1 MEPISSKRTMAIS
14 ERLYRLLLL
23 SYPAEFRQIYRHEM
37 AQTFRDCYREALQ
50 QRGRWGV
57 LQLWGF
63 MLYDLITTALV
74 EHVRAF
80 VTMLKR
86 FFGNST
92 NVIVTAEGGTT
103 LFTQFN
109 LTFAQQTDVGRKR
122 QVNEDNMLSIIPE
135 DPQVMAKKGA
145 LFVVADGMG
154 GHTQGNLASEMAVN
168 TVKDVY
174 YQDEREEVGVALLQA
189 MKQANSQIYHANTS
203 KNPQPEKDKRMGT
216 TCVAAVLRDETVY
229 VANVGDS
236 RAYIV
241 RDGQVKQVTEDHS
254 VVAEQVRAGLLT
266 PDQARGHP
274 QSNII
279 YRCLGERLDVEVD
292 LFSEQVQED
301 DLLVLCTDGLSN
313 LVSDE
318 ELREIVQ
325 QFGLE
330 ESVYHLIEQANEHG
344 GPDNITAIVVRV
356 SLEQRKELQNV

>member
-50 QRGRWGV
+50 QRGQWGV

-74 EHVRAF
+74 EHIRAF

-86 FFGNST
+86 FFGNNT
-92 NVIVTAEGGTT
+92 NLIITAEGGAT
-103 LFTQFN
+103 LVTQFN
-109 LTFAQQTDVGRKR
+109 LTVAQRTDIGRKR
-122 QVNEDNMLSIIPE
+122 QVNEDNMLSLIPE

-145 LFVVADGMG
+145 LFVVADGLG
-154 GHTQGNLASEMAVN
+154 GHTEGKAASEMAVN
-168 TVKDVY
+168 IVRDAY
-174 YQDEREEVGVALLQA
+174 YQDESEDVGVSLLQA
-189 MKQANSQIYHANTS
+189 MKQANSLIYHANTS
-203 KNPQPEKDKRMGT
+203 KNPQPEKDKLMGT
-216 TCVAAVLRDETVY
+216 TCVAAALRDEAVY

-254 VVAEQVRAGLLT
+254 VVAEQIRAGLLT

-279 YRCLGERLDVEVD
+279 YRCLGEKPDVEVD

-325 QFGLE
+325 QFGPE
-330 ESVYHLIEQANEHG
+330 ESVYHLIERANEHG

-356 SLEQRKELQNV
+356 SLEQSKELQNV